1 MAQMFWVMPATVKAT
16 GEATTTA
23 TTGGPFR
30 LPEWAPDIEW
40 ATTTLDNDWPVLV
53 YTTTPAGTAF
63 GKSVR
68 RTYVGTYLSR
78 TFSIGDALKV
88 SAIQLTYRAVGELT
102 RT

>member
-1 MAQMFWVMPATVKAT
+1 MPATVKAT

-40 ATTTLDNDWPVLV
+40 ATTSLNNDWPVLV

-68 RTYVGTYLSR
+68 RNYVGTYLSR
-78 TFSIGDALKV
+78 TFGLGTNEKV
-88 SAIQLTYRAVGELT
+88 AAIRLTYRAVGELT